1 MRRAIADPEAF
12 ARRAEAYYA
21 EHLRAKLE
29 PDHKGKFL
37 VLDPETGDY
46 EMDENQAVAF
56 RRAIAKH
63 PNAFFH
69 IMRVGYRTAARMG
82 ARFRRMAG
90 EFRLSRSL

>member
-1 MRRAIADPEAF
+1 MPQTIADPEAF
-12 ARRAEAYYA
+12 ARRAEEYYA

-29 PDHKGKFL
+29 PDHKGDYL

-46 EMDENQAVAF
+46 EMDANQAVAF

-63 PNAFFH
+63 PDALFH

-82 ARFRRMAG
+82 GRFRRTQA
-90 EFRLSRSL
+90 